1 MVFLFRNNI
10 HSDALR
16 MLADM
21 AILSEAALRLQ
32 GTALVDLWTMLLK
45 QYAMPLELRFV
56 LHFNH
61 YYLRPPAL

>member
-1 MVFLFRNNI
+1 MVFLFRNVIQNE
-10 HSDALR
+10 ALR

-21 AILSEAALRLQ
+21 AILSLDVLRLQ
-32 GTALVDLWTMLLK
+32 VTALVDLWTMLLK

-56 LHFNH
+56 LHFDH

>member
-1 MVFLFRNNI
+1 MVFLFRNVIQNE
-10 HSDALR
+10 ALR

-21 AILSEAALRLQ
+21 AILSLDVLRLQ